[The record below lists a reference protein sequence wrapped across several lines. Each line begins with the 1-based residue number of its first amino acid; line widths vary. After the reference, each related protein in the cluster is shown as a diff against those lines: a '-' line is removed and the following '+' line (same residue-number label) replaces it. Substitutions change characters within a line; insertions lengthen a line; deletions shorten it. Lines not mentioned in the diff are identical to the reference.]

1 LTPAAT
7 IGDATGVAQW
17 KPLSLFHFTLSVR
30 SLERSIGFYTAV
42 GFRVLRNNGD
52 VVWPDYVA
60 TQFGLERAQGRG
72 ALLGIGDGP
81 LETRLDLIQWLEP
94 LATFPDPARL
104 ATSAPRIIAIRVENV
119 RAAYEDLRSRGVPF
133 VTPPR
138 GPDAPT
144 GIEAVV
150 CCRDPDDTLVELI
163 EYMPGVLGSRID
175 SLERR
180 SS

>member
-1 LTPAAT
+1 MST
-7 IGDATGVAQW
+7 W
-17 KPLSLFHFTLSVR
+17 KPLSLFHFTLSVA
-30 SLERSIGFYTAV
+30 SLERAIAFYTAV
-42 GFRVLRNNGD
+42 GFRVLRDNRD

-72 ALLGIGDGP
+72 ALLAIGDGE
-81 LETRLDLIQWLEP
+81 LHTRLDLIEWLEP
-94 LATFPDPARL
+94 KARFPDTPPA
-104 ATSAPRIIAIRVENV
+104 TTAPRIIAIRVENV
-119 RAAYEDLRSRGVPF
+119 RAAYEDLRARGIAF
-133 VTPPR
+133 ITPPR
-138 GPDAPT
+138 GPDPPT

-150 CCRDPDDTLVELI
+150 CCRDPDDTIVELI